1 MLNRSKKIAQAL
13 IFAPQKDDTKSSR
26 CSLEV
31 ENVEGVESA
40 SSQKPTKLMV
50 DSSPLKAQNLK
61 KKKNMSSR
69 AYITFS
75 YHSHHSSLEKMSF
88 FKKEPQKILLTFVRH
103 LHTPQERIQE
113 QTAQILQ
120 IWRQFFLE
128 TKSSNE
134 CRSICIWVFPEIGVS
149 HNGWFIMAKPTEMD
163 DMGVPLFRKHPFV
176 KFEKGRNLHIP
187 ASY

>member
-61 KKKNMSSR
+61 KK
-69 AYITFS
+69 
-75 YHSHHSSLEKMSF
+75 HVE
-88 FKKEPQKILLTFVRH
+88 
-103 LHTPQERIQE
+103 
-113 QTAQILQ
+113 
-120 IWRQFFLE
+120 
-128 TKSSNE
+128 
-134 CRSICIWVFPEIGVS
+134 
-149 HNGWFIMAKPTEMD
+149 
-163 DMGVPLFRKHPFV
+163 
-176 KFEKGRNLHIP
+176 
-187 ASY
+187 